1 MRRVW
6 VVRALARMALTV
18 AVVLAIAAA
27 ASALLALVRGGGF
40 VDDLQTMTLLVGALL
55 VVMGTAGGGL
65 SRAADASA
73 RGAMIGRVPGIP
85 SWAESQS
92 NEPQVSGGA
101 TLVVSG
107 LALIVLGLVLG

>member
-1 MRRVW
+1 
-6 VVRALARMALTV
+6 MAVTV
-18 AVVLAIAAA
+18 AIMLAIAAV
-27 ASALLALVRGGGF
+27 ASALLAIVRGGGF
-40 VDDLQTMTLLVGALL
+40 VEGLRIMTLLIGALL
-55 VVMGTAGGGL
+55 VIMGTAGGGL

-101 TLVVSG
+101 ALVVSG
-107 LALIVLGLVLG
+107 LALVAVGLLIG